1 MEHAKWVEIFPD
13 AIFLSTDSMD
23 LDVDLILTNNLPY
36 RQTCKLL
43 EMACYQW
50 VLKNEKTERAQMQD
64 TSFRYLTKLADISIS
79 LSSEDDL
86 MTLLHKI

>member
-36 RQTCKLL
+36 RQNLQAIRDGLL
-43 EMACYQW
+43 SMGAEERENRAC
-50 VLKNEKTERAQMQD
+50 
-64 TSFRYLTKLADISIS
+64 
-79 LSSEDDL
+79 
-86 MTLLHKI
+86 